1 MSPVR
6 VHFKTSK
13 RWSSSSLTF
22 STLRNEK
29 LSPTSII
36 QTFCVLVKAKCFK
49 KMPHKM
55 WTHSQRIISTT
66 RGQESEDSTSVW
78 ASVSSMRNLF
88 ASLDQFGQTNFNH
101 SHSNEP
107 IRKYTVWPLNPKYLH
122 LLRSSP
128 VQKLCTPT
136 RATAAA
142 TPQLQCG
149 ALPPAQDQF
158 EGQWFRIQFAP
169 GAVSRAQSGCC
180 VHIHRRIRPTST
192 KTTTKYAFFLS
203 AVCVCATFLQ
213 SAGPFQSQLYCDS
226 KMKQF
231 KLHCLHLGEHP
242 WTAIREVVAVFWQLE
257 KRQINTTSALLENL
271 HCLVSQT
278 NALWILVLTISIAAV
293 ADGAELLSD
302 PHVTPCTRCTN
313 ADETG

>member
-1 MSPVR
+1 MSPVC

-13 RWSSSSLTF
+13 RWSSPSLTF

-107 IRKYTVWPLNPKYLH
+107 IRKIHCLTFEPKV
-122 LLRSSP
+122 SSP
-128 VQKLCTPT
+128 SEKLPDSKLCTTT

-142 TPQLQCG
+142 TLQLQCG

-169 GAVSRAQSGCC
+169 GAVNRAQSGCC

-192 KTTTKYAFFLS
+192 KTTTKYAFSVSRLCLRDIPAERRALS
-203 AVCVCATFLQ
+203 EPAL
-213 SAGPFQSQLYCDS
+213 
-226 KMKQF
+226 
-231 KLHCLHLGEHP
+231 P
-242 WTAIREVVAVFWQLE
+242 WFWNVTIQ
-257 KRQINTTSALLENL
+257 TSLLTPWRTSMN
-271 HCLVSQT
+271 
-278 NALWILVLTISIAAV
+278 
-293 ADGAELLSD
+293 SD
-302 PHVTPCTRCTN
+302 
-313 ADETG
+313 

>member
-1 MSPVR
+1 MRNEGIGRQAYQMLQDRPSDEKNTSSQQTANVLPSFKKRKLKMSPVC

-36 QTFCVLVKAKCFK
+36 QTFGVLVKAKCFK

-55 WTHSQRIISTT
+55 WTHSQRIISIT

-128 VQKLCTPT
+128 VQKCAQPLVQPLLPHRRFNVELCHQHKTSLRGSGFGSSLLQVPST
-136 RATAAA
+136 EPSRAAA
-142 TPQLQCG
+142 
-149 ALPPAQDQF
+149 
-158 EGQWFRIQFAP
+158 
-169 GAVSRAQSGCC
+169 
-180 VHIHRRIRPTST
+180 
-192 KTTTKYAFFLS
+192 Y
-203 AVCVCATFLQ
+203 TFI
-213 SAGPFQSQLYCDS
+213 
-226 KMKQF
+226 
-231 KLHCLHLGEHP
+231 GE
-242 WTAIREVVAVFWQLE
+242 
-257 KRQINTTSALLENL
+257 
-271 HCLVSQT
+271 
-278 NALWILVLTISIAAV
+278 
-293 ADGAELLSD
+293 
-302 PHVTPCTRCTN
+302 
-313 ADETG
+313 

>member
-1 MSPVR
+1 MSPVC

-29 LSPTSII
+29 LSPTSIL

-78 ASVSSMRNLF
+78 ASMSSMRNFF

-169 GAVSRAQSGCC
+169 GAVNSGP
-180 VHIHRRIRPTST
+180 VGLLRTHSSENKANQYKNYNQIRG
-192 KTTTKYAFFLS
+192 FFCQPFVFARHSCGAL
-203 AVCVCATFLQ
+203 
-213 SAGPFQSQLYCDS
+213 GPFRASFTVTLKCNNSNFIAYALEDIHEQRLGKLLLYFGS
-226 KMKQF
+226 
-231 KLHCLHLGEHP
+231 
-242 WTAIREVVAVFWQLE
+242 
-257 KRQINTTSALLENL
+257 
-271 HCLVSQT
+271 
-278 NALWILVLTISIAAV
+278 
-293 ADGAELLSD
+293 
-302 PHVTPCTRCTN
+302 
-313 ADETG
+313 